1 VSGQVVT
8 FMCDDRG
15 AKVPSPALYN
25 KIGTA
30 FRRSVMSFATEH
42 QIPLVRFAKGD
53 RKADVMRP
61 YLQAAT
67 EPGVVAIGMA
77 QEFQS
82 VFTGFDRRADQPG
95 PPSYVFTKADRRVSC
110 VYFYVWS

>member
-1 VSGQVVT
+1 
-8 FMCDDRG
+8 
-15 AKVPSPALYN
+15 
-25 KIGTA
+25 
-30 FRRSVMSFATEH
+30 
-42 QIPLVRFAKGD
+42 
-53 RKADVMRP
+53 
-61 YLQAAT
+61 
-67 EPGVVAIGMA
+67 VVAIGMA